1 MSKVRTIRRT
11 HVFGESKREE
21 ELKAL
26 YEKRANRRKK
36 SPCITEKKKEAIPF
50 PIEIIPEHR
59 FKEYGKGHNREKM
72 LELMQKEPE
81 SIVLAR
87 CEKTIYLCVNNTK
100 NCPNAMADILAKIER
115 SLIELQCIKNI
126 RIIEIQMAP
135 KENKKI
141 LQIIPQE
148 NAVGV
153 MEKIKETIGRVA
165 KPSF

>member
-11 HVFGESKREE
+11 HVFGESKRGE

-26 YEKRANRRKK
+26 YKERANRRKK
-36 SPCITEKKKEAIPF
+36 SPCITEKKEEAIPF

-59 FKEYGKGHNREKM
+59 FQEYGKGHNREKM
-72 LELMQKEPE
+72 LELMQKKPE

-87 CEKTIYLCVNNTK
+87 CEKTIYLCVNSTK
-100 NCPNAMADILAKIER
+100 GCPNAMADILSNIER
-115 SLIELQCIKNI
+115 LLIKLQYIKNI
-126 RIIEIQMAP
+126 RVIEVQINS
-135 KENKKI
+135 KENKDI
-141 LQIIPQE
+141 LQIISRE
-148 NAVGV
+148 EARDV